1 MQFSA
6 TLTHGRILR
15 GRCFRLHYRPPDDS
29 DAPARLGLTV
39 SRRVDKRAAGRNR
52 IKRQGRE
59 RFRRWATALPA
70 GDYVLVAASN
80 AAAAANPVLR
90 EDLDRLFAQV
100 CALKPPS
107 AAGTMPPCP
116 PRAPANF
123 LPN

>member
-6 TLTHGRILR
+6 TLSHGRILR
-15 GRCFRLHYRPPDDS
+15 GRCFRLHYRPA
-29 DAPARLGLTV
+29 DAADAAARLGLTV
-39 SRRVDKRAAGRNR
+39 SRRVDKRATGRNR

-59 RFRRWATALPA
+59 RFRHWRTALPA

-80 AAAAANPVLR
+80 AAEASNPVLR
-90 EDLDRLFAQV
+90 EDLDHLFGQLS
-100 CALKPPS
+100 ALKPPP